1 MFRSIYPYML
11 ALMCLLSLPIRG
23 GNTTYVNPIL
33 GGDYPDPT
41 IVRDGE
47 DYYMTHSA
55 FNYVPGLT
63 VFHSRDLVNWEPISF
78 ALDKYLGSVWAPD
91 ICKYDGRFYIYFTV
105 SQGNDDFSNHV
116 VWADSPEGPWSE
128 PINLNIDRWIDPCHV
143 VDEETGE
150 RWLFLSGGHRF
161 RLAADGL
168 STSGTLEKVYNGWPI
183 PRDWTVEGFA
193 LEGPKMKKIGDYYY
207 FLNAQGGTAGAPTTH
222 MTVVARS
229 KSVDGTWENSPYNPL
244 LHTYSGD
251 EHWWSK
257 GHGSLIDTPNG
268 DWWIVYHAYEKDF
281 LTLGRQTLLE
291 PVTVT
296 ADGWLSAPTG
306 IHADQPLP
314 APFNANAEEERN
326 GNRLNEFRVGLE
338 WKFYKRYDPA
348 RFVAGHDTLNL
359 RALGNDPAT
368 SSPLLFVTG
377 AHGYE
382 ISVKMKCDSQAV
394 AGIILYYNDRFYV
407 GTGYGNQRKY
417 RWRRGR
423 RKGGNALGH
432 SDTIWLK
439 LRNENNI
446 VTGYYSLDGV
456 KWVKEQW
463 GMEISGYNH
472 NTLDDF
478 QSVLPGLF
486 AYGEGDVLFTEF
498 KYNELGE

>member
-1 MFRSIYPYML
+1 M
-11 ALMCLLSLPIRG
+11 
-23 GNTTYVNPIL
+23 
-33 GGDYPDPT
+33 
-41 IVRDGE
+41 
-47 DYYMTHSA
+47 
-55 FNYVPGLT
+55 
-63 VFHSRDLVNWEPISF
+63 
-78 ALDKYLGSVWAPD
+78 
-91 ICKYDGRFYIYFTV
+91 
-105 SQGNDDFSNHV
+105 
-116 VWADSPEGPWSE
+116 
-128 PINLNIDRWIDPCHV
+128 
-143 VDEETGE
+143 
-150 RWLFLSGGHRF
+150 
-161 RLAADGL
+161 
-168 STSGTLEKVYNGWPI
+168 
-183 PRDWTVEGFA
+183 
-193 LEGPKMKKIGDYYY
+193 
-207 FLNAQGGTAGAPTTH
+207 
-222 MTVVARS
+222 
-229 KSVDGTWENSPYNPL
+229 
-244 LHTYSGD
+244 
-251 EHWWSK
+251 
-257 GHGSLIDTPNG
+257 
-268 DWWIVYHAYEKDF
+268 
-281 LTLGRQTLLE
+281 
-291 PVTVT
+291 
-296 ADGWLSAPTG
+296 
-306 IHADQPLP
+306 
-314 APFNANAEEERN
+314 
-326 GNRLNEFRVGLE
+326 GLE